1 MSQTTATDAPS
12 ATRHGPAPAL
22 HHRRRSPL
30 RWVVLGAAALI
41 ALLMLAPF
49 WLLVLNAFK
58 TGADYST
65 NGPMAWPETFTLD
78 AFAGYLAL
86 VNFPMALWN
95 SILISTVVAF
105 AGTALALISA
115 YAIGIGRVKSS
126 GPILAILLL
135 ATMLPHE
142 ALLYPLFYGAQATG
156 TLNSVWSVIIV
167 FTVLQAAF
175 GTYLLSSVMG
185 TVPKELL
192 EAAALD
198 GTSRWQILWRIIF
211 PVLQPTLA
219 VLVVFFF
226 IWTWN
231 EFYIPLILL
240 SDPSSQTVPIA
251 LATLRG
257 QHSLD
262 ITVINAGSLLS
273 LIPTLVFF
281 LIFQRTL
288 SRGVTAGAVK

>member
-115 YAIGIGRVKSS
+115 VTRALVRRFRQGR
-126 GPILAILLL
+126 
-135 ATMLPHE
+135 
-142 ALLYPLFYGAQATG
+142 GAVAQ
-156 TLNSVWSVIIV
+156 
-167 FTVLQAAF
+167 
-175 GTYLLSSVMG
+175 
-185 TVPKELL
+185 EL
-192 EAAALD
+192 
-198 GTSRWQILWRIIF
+198 R
-211 PVLQPTLA
+211 
-219 VLVVFFF
+219 
-226 IWTWN
+226 
-231 EFYIPLILL
+231 
-240 SDPSSQTVPIA
+240 
-251 LATLRG
+251 
-257 QHSLD
+257 
-262 ITVINAGSLLS
+262 
-273 LIPTLVFF
+273 
-281 LIFQRTL
+281 
-288 SRGVTAGAVK
+288 AGASAAVQLQHLPCRQDNVNRCREREREK